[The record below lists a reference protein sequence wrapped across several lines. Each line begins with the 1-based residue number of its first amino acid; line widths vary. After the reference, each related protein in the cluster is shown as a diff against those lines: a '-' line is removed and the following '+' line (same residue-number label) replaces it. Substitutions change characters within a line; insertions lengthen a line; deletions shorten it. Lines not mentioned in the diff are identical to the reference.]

1 MRYRSNYSLSPE
13 GATGGWRALRSLL
26 PYLWPREA
34 PSLRA
39 RVVLA
44 MVMLFAARAASVYI
58 PVFYARAVDEL
69 APDDIG
75 LIAVPVALILAYG
88 AARVLS
94 LAFNEARDAIF
105 VNVAERAIRTIAL
118 EVFRHLHALSLRFHL
133 GRQTG
138 RLSQALDRGTR
149 AISLL
154 LRFSLF
160 SIIPTA
166 VELVLVFVILWN
178 MLDAVIA
185 LTTMATVVLYIA
197 YTLVVTEWR
206 IKFRRRMNEEE
217 GQASNKSIDSLLNF
231 ETVKYFGNEAH
242 EARRLDEALQG
253 YERAAVMNQVSLSLL
268 NVGQAAIIAVGLT
281 AVMLL
286 SAWGIVAGTMTIGG
300 FVLANTYLM
309 QLYQPLNVFGF
320 IYREIKQALID
331 IEEMFGLL
339 DESDEIADT
348 PEARDLVVEGG
359 RIEFD
364 DVAFGYDAR
373 RPILEEVSFTIPAGC
388 TLAIV
393 GPSGGGKSTVSRL
406 LFRFYEVDG
415 GAVRI
420 DGQDVRAITKSSLR
434 AAIGIVPQDTV
445 LFNDTIYYNIAYG
458 RPDATPAEVERA
470 ARLARIHDFI
480 VSTPDGYQTVVG
492 ERGLKLSGGEKQRV
506 SIART
511 VLKDPRSSSS
521 TRRLQPSIPRP
532 SARFSRTCGSSR
544 AGARRS
550 ASRTDCRRSSTPTR
564 SSSSTQGAS
573 SSGVGTTSSSR
584 STARTPTCGAAS
596 RRPTA
601 AAWPPAR
608 PRTRRCS
615 RRDGE
620 RANAATFRRPRS
632 RGRRRVPRES
642 SPGLLQ
648 SSRIGYE
655 PSSSCVSGPTSAGE
669 NTHTM
674 RMSVPASMRC
684 GSCRSRAYIVPGR
697 SRCAVPVARSVSTPS
712 PSMTRLASTWFLYC
726 MVCDEPAATV
736 V

>member
-1 MRYRSNYSLSPE
+1 MRYRSNFAVSDD

-26 PYLWPREA
+26 PYLWPSDAR
-34 PSLRA
+34 SLRL

-44 MVMLFAARAASVYI
+44 MAMLFAARVASVYI
-58 PVFYARAVDEL
+58 PVFYARAVDAL
-69 APDDIG
+69 SLDDAG
-75 LIAVPVALILAYG
+75 LIAVPFALIFAYG

-118 EVFRHLHALSLRFHL
+118 EVFRHLHALSMRFHL

-138 RLSQALDRGTR
+138 RLSQAIDRGTR

-178 MLDAVIA
+178 MLDAAIA
-185 LTTMATVVLYIA
+185 LTTMGTVVLYIV

-217 GQASNKSIDSLLNF
+217 GRASTKSIDSLLNF

-268 NVGQAAIIAVGLT
+268 NVGQATIIAVGLT

-286 SAWGIVAGTMTIGG
+286 SAYGIVAGTLTIGG

-309 QLYQPLNVFGF
+309 QLYQPLNFFGF
-320 IYREIKQALID
+320 VYREIKQALID
-331 IEEMFGLL
+331 IEEMFALL
-339 DESDEIADT
+339 DESDEIGDS
-348 PEARDLVVEGG
+348 PDARDLAVDGG

-364 DVAFGYDAR
+364 RVRFGYDSR
-373 RPILEEVSFTIPAGC
+373 RPLLEDVGFAIPAGH

-393 GPSGGGKSTVSRL
+393 GPSGAGKSTVSRL
-406 LFRFYEVDG
+406 LFRFYDVDG

-420 DGQDVRAITKSSLR
+420 DGQDVRDITKPSLR

-458 RPDATPAEVERA
+458 RPAATPAEVERA

-506 SIART
+506 AIART
-511 VLKDPRSSSS
+511 VLKDP
-521 TRRLQPSIPRP
+521 SILILDEAT
-532 SARFSRTCGSSR
+532 SALD
-544 AGARRS
+544 S
-550 ASRTDCRRSSTPTR
+550 AT
-564 SSSSTQGAS
+564 
-573 SSGVGTTSSSR
+573 
-584 STARTPTCGAAS
+584 
-596 RRPTA
+596 
-601 AAWPPAR
+601 
-608 PRTRRCS
+608 
-615 RRDGE
+615 E
-620 RANAATFRRPRS
+620 REIQHNLRELA
-632 RGRRRVPRES
+632 RGRTTLSIAHRLSTIVDAHEILVLDSGRVVERGRHDELIALDGRYADMWRRQQES
-642 SPGLLQ
+642 NG
-648 SSRIGYE
+648 IGDAAPDAVGE
-655 PSSSCVSGPTSAGE
+655 APAPS
-669 NTHTM
+669 
-674 RMSVPASMRC
+674 
-684 GSCRSRAYIVPGR
+684 
-697 SRCAVPVARSVSTPS
+697 
-712 PSMTRLASTWFLYC
+712 
-726 MVCDEPAATV
+726 
-736 V
+736 

>member
-1 MRYRSNYSLSPE
+1 MKYRSNHAVSRES
-13 GATGGWRALRSLL
+13 ATGGWGALPSLL
-26 PYLWPREA
+26 PYLWPRGA
-34 PSLRA
+34 PSLRV

-44 MVMLFAARAASVYI
+44 MAMLLAARGVSVYI
-58 PVFYARAVDEL
+58 PVFYARAVDVL
-69 APDDIG
+69 SPDDIG

-118 EVFRHLHALSLRFHL
+118 QVFRHLHALSLRFHL

-286 SAWGIVAGTMTIGG
+286 SAYGIVAGTMTIGG

-339 DESDEIADT
+339 DESDEIADA
-348 PEARDLVVEGG
+348 PAARDLAVDGG

-364 DVAFGYDAR
+364 GVAFGYDPR
-373 RPILEEVSFTIPAGC
+373 RPLLEDVSFTVPAGS

-393 GPSGGGKSTVSRL
+393 GPSGAGKSTVSRL

-458 RPDATPAEVERA
+458 RPEATPAEVERA

-480 VSTPDGYQTVVG
+480 VSTPDGYRTVVG

-511 VLKDPRSSSS
+511 VLKDPSILILDEATSALDSATEREIQQNLRELARGRTTLSIAHRLS
-521 TRRLQPSIPRP
+521 TIVDAQEILVLDAGRIAERGRHDELIALDGTYADMWRRQQESNGGVAPTGAAANEAAQPS
-532 SARFSRTCGSSR
+532 
-544 AGARRS
+544 
-550 ASRTDCRRSSTPTR
+550 
-564 SSSSTQGAS
+564 
-573 SSGVGTTSSSR
+573 
-584 STARTPTCGAAS
+584 
-596 RRPTA
+596 
-601 AAWPPAR
+601 
-608 PRTRRCS
+608 
-615 RRDGE
+615 
-620 RANAATFRRPRS
+620 
-632 RGRRRVPRES
+632 
-642 SPGLLQ
+642 
-648 SSRIGYE
+648 
-655 PSSSCVSGPTSAGE
+655 
-669 NTHTM
+669 
-674 RMSVPASMRC
+674 
-684 GSCRSRAYIVPGR
+684 
-697 SRCAVPVARSVSTPS
+697 
-712 PSMTRLASTWFLYC
+712 
-726 MVCDEPAATV
+726 
-736 V
+736 

>member
-1 MRYRSNYSLSPE
+1 MRYRSRFPAAEE
-13 GATGGWRALRSLL
+13 GATGGWRPLRSLL
-26 PYLWPREA
+26 PYLWPSGA
-34 PSLRA
+34 PSLRL

-44 MVMLFAARAASVYI
+44 MAMLLAARVASVYI
-58 PVFYARAVDEL
+58 PLFYARAVDAL
-69 APDDIG
+69 SLDDVG
-75 LIAVPVALILAYG
+75 LIAVPFALVFAYG
-88 AARVLS
+88 AARILS

-166 VELVLVFVILWN
+166 IELVLVFVILWN
-178 MLDAVIA
+178 MLDAAIA
-185 LTTMATVVLYIA
+185 LTTMATVVLYIV

-217 GQASNKSIDSLLNF
+217 GRASTKSIDSLLNF

-242 EARRLDEALQG
+242 EARRLDEAFQG

-286 SAWGIVAGTMTIGG
+286 SAFGIVAGTMTIGG

-339 DESDEIADT
+339 RESDEIGEAPD
-348 PEARDLVVEGG
+348 ARDLIVDGG

-364 DVAFGYDAR
+364 GVAFGYDPR
-373 RPILEEVSFTIPAGC
+373 RPLLEDVSFTVPAGR

-393 GPSGGGKSTVSRL
+393 GPSGAGKSTVSRL

-420 DGQDVRAITKSSLR
+420 DGQDVRQITKSSLR

-458 RPDATPAEVERA
+458 RPDATPAEIERA

-480 VSTPDGYQTVVG
+480 VSTPDGYQTMVG

-506 SIART
+506 AIART
-511 VLKDPRSSSS
+511 VLKN
-521 TRRLQPSIPRP
+521 PSILVLDEAT
-532 SARFSRTCGSSR
+532 SALDSATEREIQNNLRELARGRTTLSIAHRLSTIVDAHEILVLD
-544 AGARRS
+544 AGRIVERG
-550 ASRTDCRRSSTPTR
+550 RHDEL
-564 SSSSTQGAS
+564 
-573 SSGVGTTSSSR
+573 VV
-584 STARTPTCGAAS
+584 
-596 RRPTA
+596 
-601 AAWPPAR
+601 
-608 PRTRRCS
+608 
-615 RRDGE
+615 RDG
-620 RANAATFRRPRS
+620 RYADMWRRQQ
-632 RGRRRVPRES
+632 ES
-642 SPGLLQ
+642 NGGGAMPD
-648 SSRIGYE
+648 E
-655 PSSSCVSGPTSAGE
+655 AG
-669 NTHTM
+669 
-674 RMSVPASMRC
+674 
-684 GSCRSRAYIVPGR
+684 
-697 SRCAVPVARSVSTPS
+697 VPV
-712 PSMTRLASTWFLYC
+712 
-726 MVCDEPAATV
+726 
-736 V
+736 

>member
-1 MRYRSNYSLSPE
+1 MRHRSRFPAAEE
-13 GATGGWRALRSLL
+13 GATGGWRPLRSLL
-26 PYLWPREA
+26 PYLWPSGA
-34 PSLRA
+34 PSLRL

-44 MVMLFAARAASVYI
+44 MAMLLAARVASVYI
-58 PVFYARAVDEL
+58 PLFYARAVDAL
-69 APDDIG
+69 SLGDVG
-75 LIAVPVALILAYG
+75 LIAVPFALVFAYG

-160 SIIPTA
+160 SIIPT
-166 VELVLVFVILWN
+166 VIELVLVFVILWN
-178 MLDAVIA
+178 MLDAAIA
-185 LTTMATVVLYIA
+185 LTTMATVVLYIV

-217 GQASNKSIDSLLNF
+217 GRASTKSIDSLLNF

-242 EARRLDEALQG
+242 EARRLDEAFQG

-268 NVGQAAIIAVGLT
+268 NVGQATIIAVGLT

-309 QLYQPLNVFGF
+309 QLYQPLNIFGF

-331 IEEMFGLL
+331 IEEMFRLL
-339 DESDEIADT
+339 RESDEIGEAPD
-348 PEARDLVVEGG
+348 ARDLIVDGG

-364 DVAFGYDAR
+364 GVAFGYDPR
-373 RPILEEVSFTIPAGC
+373 RPILEDVSFTVPAGR

-393 GPSGGGKSTVSRL
+393 GPSGAGKSTVSRL

-420 DGQDVRAITKSSLR
+420 DGQDVRQITKSSLR

-458 RPDATPAEVERA
+458 RPGATPAEIERA

-480 VSTPDGYQTVVG
+480 VSTPDGYQTMVG

-506 SIART
+506 AIART
-511 VLKDPRSSSS
+511 VLKN
-521 TRRLQPSIPRP
+521 PSILVLDEAT
-532 SARFSRTCGSSR
+532 SALDSATEREIQNNLRELSRGRTTLSIAHRLSTIVDAHEILVLDAGSVVER
-544 AGARRS
+544 GRHDELVARDGRYADMWRRQQES
-550 ASRTDCRRSSTPTR
+550 NGNGDAALAAASE
-564 SSSSTQGAS
+564 A
-573 SSGVGTTSSSR
+573 
-584 STARTPTCGAAS
+584 GAAS
-596 RRPTA
+596 
-601 AAWPPAR
+601 
-608 PRTRRCS
+608 
-615 RRDGE
+615 
-620 RANAATFRRPRS
+620 
-632 RGRRRVPRES
+632 
-642 SPGLLQ
+642 
-648 SSRIGYE
+648 
-655 PSSSCVSGPTSAGE
+655 
-669 NTHTM
+669 
-674 RMSVPASMRC
+674 
-684 GSCRSRAYIVPGR
+684 
-697 SRCAVPVARSVSTPS
+697 
-712 PSMTRLASTWFLYC
+712 
-726 MVCDEPAATV
+726 
-736 V
+736 

>member
-1 MRYRSNYSLSPE
+1 MRNLSRFPLSEE

-26 PYLWPREA
+26 PYLWPAGA
-34 PSLRA
+34 PSLRM

-44 MVMLFAARAASVYI
+44 MAMLVAARVASVYI
-58 PVFYARAVDEL
+58 PVFYARAVDVL
-69 APDDIG
+69 ALDDVG
-75 LIAVPVALILAYG
+75 LIAVPLALILAYG
-88 AARVLS
+88 AARILS

-105 VNVAERAIRTIAL
+105 VNVAERAIRTVAL
-118 EVFRHLHALSLRFHL
+118 DVFRHLHALSLRFHL

-138 RLSQALDRGTR
+138 RLSQAIGRGTR

-166 VELVLVFVILWN
+166 IELVLVFVILWN

-185 LTTMATVVLYIA
+185 LTTMATVVLYIV

-217 GQASNKSIDSLLNF
+217 GRASSKSIDSLLNF

-253 YERAAVMNQVSLSLL
+253 YERAAVMNQVSLSML
-268 NVGQAAIIAVGLT
+268 NVGQAAIIAIGLT

-286 SAWGIVAGTMTIGG
+286 SPYGIVAGTMTIGG

-331 IEEMFGLL
+331 IEEMFVLL
-339 DESDEIADT
+339 DESDEIGDS
-348 PEARDLVVEGG
+348 PDARDLVVDGG

-364 DVAFGYDAR
+364 RVRFGYDSR
-373 RPILEEVSFTIPAGC
+373 RPLLEDVGFAIPAGH

-393 GPSGGGKSTVSRL
+393 GPSGAGKSTVSRL
-406 LFRFYEVDG
+406 LFRFYDVDG

-420 DGQDVRAITKSSLR
+420 DDQDVRDITKSSLR

-458 RPDATPAEVERA
+458 RPAATPAEVERA

-506 SIART
+506 AIART
-511 VLKDPRSSSS
+511 VLKN
-521 TRRLQPSIPRP
+521 PSILILDEAT
-532 SARFSRTCGSSR
+532 SALDSATEREIQHNLRELARGRTTLSIAHRLSTIVDAHEILVLD
-544 AGARRS
+544 AGRVVERGRHDDLIALDGRYADMWRRQQES
-550 ASRTDCRRSSTPTR
+550 N
-564 SSSSTQGAS
+564 
-573 SSGVGTTSSSR
+573 GVGR
-584 STARTPTCGAAS
+584 AAPGAAGVA
-596 RRPTA
+596 P
-601 AAWPPAR
+601 
-608 PRTRRCS
+608 
-615 RRDGE
+615 
-620 RANAATFRRPRS
+620 
-632 RGRRRVPRES
+632 VPS
-642 SPGLLQ
+642 
-648 SSRIGYE
+648 
-655 PSSSCVSGPTSAGE
+655 
-669 NTHTM
+669 
-674 RMSVPASMRC
+674 
-684 GSCRSRAYIVPGR
+684 
-697 SRCAVPVARSVSTPS
+697 
-712 PSMTRLASTWFLYC
+712 
-726 MVCDEPAATV
+726 
-736 V
+736 

>member
-1 MRYRSNYSLSPE
+1 MRYRSNFAVSDD

-26 PYLWPREA
+26 PYLWPRDA
-34 PSLRA
+34 PSLRL

-44 MVMLFAARAASVYI
+44 MAMLFAARVASVYI
-58 PVFYARAVDEL
+58 PVFYARAVDAL
-69 APDDIG
+69 SLDDAG
-75 LIAVPVALILAYG
+75 LIVVPFALIFAYG

-94 LAFNEARDAIF
+94 LGFNEARDAIF

-118 EVFRHLHALSLRFHL
+118 EVFRHLHALSMRFHL

-138 RLSQALDRGTR
+138 RLSQAIDRGTR

-178 MLDAVIA
+178 MLDAAIA
-185 LTTMATVVLYIA
+185 LTTMATVVLYIV
-197 YTLVVTEWR
+197 YTVVVTEWR

-217 GQASNKSIDSLLNF
+217 GRASTKSIDSLLNF

-268 NVGQAAIIAVGLT
+268 NVGQATIIAVGLT

-286 SAWGIVAGTMTIGG
+286 SAYGIVAGTLTIGG

-331 IEEMFGLL
+331 IEEMFALL
-339 DESDEIADT
+339 DESDEIGDS
-348 PEARDLVVEGG
+348 PGARDLVVDGG

-364 DVAFGYDAR
+364 RVRFGYDPR
-373 RPILEEVSFTIPAGC
+373 RPLLEDVGFAIPAGR

-393 GPSGGGKSTVSRL
+393 GPSGAGKSTVSRL
-406 LFRFYEVDG
+406 LFRFYDVDG

-420 DGQDVRAITKSSLR
+420 DGQDVRDITKSSLR

-458 RPDATPAEVERA
+458 RPAATPAEVERA

-506 SIART
+506 AIART
-511 VLKDPRSSSS
+511 VLKN
-521 TRRLQPSIPRP
+521 PSILILDEAT
-532 SARFSRTCGSSR
+532 SALDSATEREIQHNLRELARGRTTLSIAHRLSTIVDAHEILVLD
-544 AGARRS
+544 AGRVVERGRHDDLIALDGRYADMWRRQQES
-550 ASRTDCRRSSTPTR
+550 N
-564 SSSSTQGAS
+564 GI
-573 SSGVGTTSSSR
+573 G
-584 STARTPTCGAAS
+584 GAA
-596 RRPTA
+596 
-601 AAWPPAR
+601 
-608 PRTRRCS
+608 
-615 RRDGE
+615 
-620 RANAATFRRPRS
+620 
-632 RGRRRVPRES
+632 
-642 SPGLLQ
+642 PGA
-648 SSRIGYE
+648 
-655 PSSSCVSGPTSAGE
+655 AGE
-669 NTHTM
+669 A
-674 RMSVPASMRC
+674 PA
-684 GSCRSRAYIVPGR
+684 P
-697 SRCAVPVARSVSTPS
+697 T
-712 PSMTRLASTWFLYC
+712 
-726 MVCDEPAATV
+726 
-736 V
+736 

>member
-1 MRYRSNYSLSPE
+1 MRYRSRFPATEE
-13 GATGGWRALRSLL
+13 GATGGWRPLRSLL
-26 PYLWPREA
+26 PYLWPSGA
-34 PSLRA
+34 PSLRL

-44 MVMLFAARAASVYI
+44 MAMLLAARVASVFI
-58 PVFYARAVDEL
+58 PVFYARAVDAL
-69 APDDIG
+69 SLDDVG
-75 LIAVPVALILAYG
+75 LIAVPFALVFAYG
-88 AARVLS
+88 AARILS

-160 SIIPTA
+160 SIIPT
-166 VELVLVFVILWN
+166 VIELVLVFVILWN
-178 MLDAVIA
+178 MLDAAIA
-185 LTTMATVVLYIA
+185 LTTMATVVLYIV

-217 GQASNKSIDSLLNF
+217 GRASTKSIDSLLNF

-242 EARRLDEALQG
+242 EARRLDEAFQG

-268 NVGQAAIIAVGLT
+268 NVGQATIIAVGLT

-286 SAWGIVAGTMTIGG
+286 SAFGIVAGTLTIGG

-309 QLYQPLNVFGF
+309 QLYQPLNIFGF

-339 DESDEIADT
+339 RESDEIGDAPD
-348 PEARDLVVEGG
+348 ARDLIVDGG

-364 DVAFGYDAR
+364 GVAFGYDPR
-373 RPILEEVSFTIPAGC
+373 RPILEDVSFTVPAGR

-393 GPSGGGKSTVSRL
+393 GPSGAGKSTVSRL

-420 DGQDVRAITKSSLR
+420 DGQDVRRITKSSLR

-458 RPDATPAEVERA
+458 RPGATPAEIERA

-480 VSTPDGYQTVVG
+480 VSTPDGYQTMVG

-506 SIART
+506 AIART
-511 VLKDPRSSSS
+511 VLKN
-521 TRRLQPSIPRP
+521 PSILVLDEAT
-532 SARFSRTCGSSR
+532 SALDSATEREIQNNLRELARGRTTLSIAHRLSTIVDAHEILVLDAGSIVER
-544 AGARRS
+544 GRHDELVA
-550 ASRTDCRRSSTPTR
+550 
-564 SSSSTQGAS
+564 
-573 SSGVGTTSSSR
+573 
-584 STARTPTCGAAS
+584 
-596 RRPTA
+596 
-601 AAWPPAR
+601 
-608 PRTRRCS
+608 
-615 RRDGE
+615 RDGRYADMWRRQQE
-620 RANAATFRRPRS
+620 SNGGNAMPD
-632 RGRRRVPRES
+632 E
-642 SPGLLQ
+642 
-648 SSRIGYE
+648 
-655 PSSSCVSGPTSAGE
+655 AG
-669 NTHTM
+669 
-674 RMSVPASMRC
+674 
-684 GSCRSRAYIVPGR
+684 
-697 SRCAVPVARSVSTPS
+697 VPV
-712 PSMTRLASTWFLYC
+712 
-726 MVCDEPAATV
+726 
-736 V
+736 

>member
-1 MRYRSNYSLSPE
+1 MRYRSRFPAAEE
-13 GATGGWRALRSLL
+13 GATGGWRPLRSLL
-26 PYLWPREA
+26 PYLWPSGA
-34 PSLRA
+34 PSLRL

-44 MVMLFAARAASVYI
+44 MTMLLAARVASVYI
-58 PVFYARAVDEL
+58 PLFYARAVDAL
-69 APDDIG
+69 SLDDIG
-75 LIAVPVALILAYG
+75 LIAVPFALVFAYG
-88 AARVLS
+88 AARILS
-94 LAFNEARDAIF
+94 LTFNEARDAIF

-166 VELVLVFVILWN
+166 IELVLVFVILWN
-178 MLDAVIA
+178 MLDAAIA
-185 LTTMATVVLYIA
+185 LTTMGTVVLYIA

-217 GQASNKSIDSLLNF
+217 GRASTKSIDSLLNF

-242 EARRLDEALQG
+242 EAGRLDEALQG

-331 IEEMFGLL
+331 IEEMFRLL
-339 DESDEIADT
+339 RESDEIGEAPD
-348 PEARDLVVEGG
+348 ARDLIVDGG

-364 DVAFGYDAR
+364 GVAFGYDPR
-373 RPILEEVSFTIPAGC
+373 RPILEDVSFTVPAGR

-393 GPSGGGKSTVSRL
+393 GPSGAGKSTVSRL

-420 DGQDVRAITKSSLR
+420 DGQDVRQVTKSSLR

-458 RPDATPAEVERA
+458 RPGATPAEIERA

-480 VSTPDGYQTVVG
+480 VSTPDGYQTMVG

-506 SIART
+506 AIART
-511 VLKDPRSSSS
+511 VLKN
-521 TRRLQPSIPRP
+521 PSILVLDEAT
-532 SARFSRTCGSSR
+532 SALDSATEREIQHNLRELSRGRTTLSIAHRLSTIVDAHEILVLDAGSVVER
-544 AGARRS
+544 GRHDELVARDGRYADMWRRQQES
-550 ASRTDCRRSSTPTR
+550 NGNGDAALAAASE
-564 SSSSTQGAS
+564 A
-573 SSGVGTTSSSR
+573 
-584 STARTPTCGAAS
+584 GAAS
-596 RRPTA
+596 
-601 AAWPPAR
+601 
-608 PRTRRCS
+608 
-615 RRDGE
+615 
-620 RANAATFRRPRS
+620 
-632 RGRRRVPRES
+632 
-642 SPGLLQ
+642 
-648 SSRIGYE
+648 
-655 PSSSCVSGPTSAGE
+655 
-669 NTHTM
+669 
-674 RMSVPASMRC
+674 
-684 GSCRSRAYIVPGR
+684 
-697 SRCAVPVARSVSTPS
+697 
-712 PSMTRLASTWFLYC
+712 
-726 MVCDEPAATV
+726 
-736 V
+736 

>member
-1 MRYRSNYSLSPE
+1 MRYRSRFPAAEE
-13 GATGGWRALRSLL
+13 GATGGWRPLRSLL
-26 PYLWPREA
+26 PYLWPSGA
-34 PSLRA
+34 PSLRL

-44 MVMLFAARAASVYI
+44 MAMLLAARVASVYI
-58 PVFYARAVDEL
+58 PLFYARAVDAL
-69 APDDIG
+69 SLDDVG
-75 LIAVPVALILAYG
+75 LIAVPFALVFAYG
-88 AARVLS
+88 AARILS

-178 MLDAVIA
+178 MLGAAIA
-185 LTTMATVVLYIA
+185 LTTMATVVLYIV

-217 GQASNKSIDSLLNF
+217 GRANTKSIDSLLNF

-339 DESDEIADT
+339 RESDEIAEASD
-348 PEARDLVVEGG
+348 ARDLIVDGG

-364 DVAFGYDAR
+364 GVAFGYDPR
-373 RPILEEVSFTIPAGC
+373 RPILEDVSFTVPAGR

-393 GPSGGGKSTVSRL
+393 GPSGAGKSTVSRL

-420 DGQDVRAITKSSLR
+420 DGQDVRQITKSSLR

-458 RPDATPAEVERA
+458 RPNATPAEIERA

-480 VSTPDGYQTVVG
+480 VSTPDGYQTMVG

-506 SIART
+506 AIART
-511 VLKDPRSSSS
+511 VLKN
-521 TRRLQPSIPRP
+521 PSILVLDEAT
-532 SARFSRTCGSSR
+532 SALD
-544 AGARRS
+544 S
-550 ASRTDCRRSSTPTR
+550 AT
-564 SSSSTQGAS
+564 
-573 SSGVGTTSSSR
+573 
-584 STARTPTCGAAS
+584 
-596 RRPTA
+596 
-601 AAWPPAR
+601 
-608 PRTRRCS
+608 
-615 RRDGE
+615 E
-620 RANAATFRRPRS
+620 REIQNNLRELS
-632 RGRRRVPRES
+632 RGRTTLSIAHRLSTIVDAHEILVLDAGSIVERGRHDELVARDGRYADMWRRQQES
-642 SPGLLQ
+642 NGGGAMPD
-648 SSRIGYE
+648 E
-655 PSSSCVSGPTSAGE
+655 AG
-669 NTHTM
+669 
-674 RMSVPASMRC
+674 
-684 GSCRSRAYIVPGR
+684 
-697 SRCAVPVARSVSTPS
+697 VPV
-712 PSMTRLASTWFLYC
+712 
-726 MVCDEPAATV
+726 
-736 V
+736 

>member
-1 MRYRSNYSLSPE
+1 MRYRSRFPATEE
-13 GATGGWRALRSLL
+13 GATGGWRPLRSLL
-26 PYLWPREA
+26 PYLWPSGA
-34 PSLRA
+34 PSLRL

-44 MVMLFAARAASVYI
+44 MAMLLAARVASVFI
-58 PVFYARAVDEL
+58 PVFYARAVDAL
-69 APDDIG
+69 SLDDVG
-75 LIAVPVALILAYG
+75 LIAVPFALVFAYG
-88 AARVLS
+88 AARILS

-160 SIIPTA
+160 SIIPT
-166 VELVLVFVILWN
+166 VIELVLVFVILWN
-178 MLDAVIA
+178 MLDAAIA
-185 LTTMATVVLYIA
+185 LTTMATVVLYIV

-217 GQASNKSIDSLLNF
+217 GRASTKSIDSLLNF

-242 EARRLDEALQG
+242 EARRLDEAFQG

-286 SAWGIVAGTMTIGG
+286 SAFGIVAGTLTIGG

-309 QLYQPLNVFGF
+309 QLYQPLNIFGF

-339 DESDEIADT
+339 RESDEIGDAPD
-348 PEARDLVVEGG
+348 ARDLIVDGG

-364 DVAFGYDAR
+364 GVAFGYDPR
-373 RPILEEVSFTIPAGC
+373 RPILEDVSFTVPAGR

-393 GPSGGGKSTVSRL
+393 GPSGAGKSTVSRL

-420 DGQDVRAITKSSLR
+420 DGQDVRRITKSSLR

-458 RPDATPAEVERA
+458 RPGATPAEIERA

-480 VSTPDGYQTVVG
+480 VSTPDGYQTMVG

-506 SIART
+506 AIART
-511 VLKDPRSSSS
+511 VLKN
-521 TRRLQPSIPRP
+521 PSILVLDEAT
-532 SARFSRTCGSSR
+532 SALDSATEREIQNNLRELARGRTTLSIAHRLSTIVDAHEILVLDAGSIVER
-544 AGARRS
+544 GRHDELVA
-550 ASRTDCRRSSTPTR
+550 
-564 SSSSTQGAS
+564 
-573 SSGVGTTSSSR
+573 
-584 STARTPTCGAAS
+584 
-596 RRPTA
+596 
-601 AAWPPAR
+601 
-608 PRTRRCS
+608 
-615 RRDGE
+615 RDGRYADMWRRQQE
-620 RANAATFRRPRS
+620 SNGGNAMPD
-632 RGRRRVPRES
+632 E
-642 SPGLLQ
+642 
-648 SSRIGYE
+648 
-655 PSSSCVSGPTSAGE
+655 AG
-669 NTHTM
+669 
-674 RMSVPASMRC
+674 
-684 GSCRSRAYIVPGR
+684 
-697 SRCAVPVARSVSTPS
+697 VPV
-712 PSMTRLASTWFLYC
+712 
-726 MVCDEPAATV
+726 
-736 V
+736 

>member
-1 MRYRSNYSLSPE
+1 MRYRSNYAVSEE

-26 PYLWPREA
+26 PYLWPRGA

-44 MVMLFAARAASVYI
+44 MAMLLAARVASVYI
-58 PVFYARAVDEL
+58 PVFYAQAVDTL
-69 APDDIG
+69 SPDDIG

-88 AARVLS
+88 AARILS

-138 RLSQALDRGTR
+138 RLSQSLDRGTR

-185 LTTMATVVLYIA
+185 LTTMATVVLYIV
-197 YTLVVTEWR
+197 YTLLVTEWR
-206 IKFRRRMNEEE
+206 IKFRRRMNEQE
-217 GQASNKSIDSLLNF
+217 GRASSKSIDSLLNF

-242 EARRLDEALQG
+242 EARRLDEALHE
-253 YERAAVMNQVSLSLL
+253 YESAAVMNQVSLSLL

-286 SAWGIVAGTMTIGG
+286 SAFGIVAGTMTIGG

-339 DESDEIADT
+339 GESDEIA
-348 PEARDLVVEGG
+348 EAPDARALVVDGG

-364 DVAFGYDAR
+364 GVRFGYDPR
-373 RPILEEVSFTIPAGC
+373 RPLLEDVRFAVPAGR

-393 GPSGGGKSTVSRL
+393 GPSGAGKSTVSRL
-406 LFRFYEVDG
+406 LFRFYDVDG
-415 GAVRI
+415 GAVRV
-420 DGQDVRAITKSSLR
+420 DGQDVREVTKSSLR

-445 LFNDTIYYNIAYG
+445 LFNDSIYYNIAYG
-458 RPDATPAEVERA
+458 RPDATPAEIERA

-480 VSTPDGYQTVVG
+480 VSTPDGYRTVVG

-506 SIART
+506 AIART
-511 VLKDPRSSSS
+511 VLKN
-521 TRRLQPSIPRP
+521 PSILVLDEAT
-532 SARFSRTCGSSR
+532 SALDSATEREIQHNLRELARGRTTLSIAHRLSTIVDADEILVLE
-544 AGARRS
+544 AGRIVERGRHDALL
-550 ASRTDCRRSSTPTR
+550 A
-564 SSSSTQGAS
+564 
-573 SSGVGTTSSSR
+573 
-584 STARTPTCGAAS
+584 
-596 RRPTA
+596 
-601 AAWPPAR
+601 
-608 PRTRRCS
+608 
-615 RRDGE
+615 RDGTY
-620 RANAATFRRPRS
+620 AAMWRRQQ
-632 RGRRRVPRES
+632 ES
-642 SPGLLQ
+642 NGAMP
-648 SSRIGYE
+648 E
-655 PSSSCVSGPTSAGE
+655 AAGE
-669 NTHTM
+669 
-674 RMSVPASMRC
+674 
-684 GSCRSRAYIVPGR
+684 
-697 SRCAVPVARSVSTPS
+697 ARV
-712 PSMTRLASTWFLYC
+712 
-726 MVCDEPAATV
+726 TV
-736 V
+736 

>member
-1 MRYRSNYSLSPE
+1 MRHPSRFPVAE
-13 GATGGWRALRSLL
+13 AGATGGWRALGSLL
-26 PYLWPREA
+26 PYLWPSGA

-44 MVMLFAARAASVYI
+44 MAMLLAARAASVYI
-58 PVFYARAVDEL
+58 PVFYARAVDAL
-69 APDDIG
+69 SLDDAG
-75 LIAVPVALILAYG
+75 LLAVPFALIFAYG
-88 AARVLS
+88 AARILS
-94 LAFNEARDAIF
+94 LACNEARDAIF

-138 RLSQALDRGTR
+138 RLSQSLDRGTR

-166 VELVLVFVILWN
+166 IELVLVFVILWN
-178 MLDAVIA
+178 MLDAAIA
-185 LTTMATVVLYIA
+185 LTTMATVVLYVA
-197 YTLVVTEWR
+197 YTVVVTEWR
-206 IKFRRRMNEEE
+206 IRFRRRMNEEE
-217 GQASNKSIDSLLNF
+217 GRASSKSIDSLLNF

-281 AVMLL
+281 VVMLL
-286 SAWGIVAGTMTIGG
+286 SAFGIVAGTMTIGG

-339 DESDEIADT
+339 DESDEIADA
-348 PEARDLVVEGG
+348 PGARDLAVDGG

-364 DVAFGYDAR
+364 GVAFGYDPR
-373 RPILEEVSFTIPAGC
+373 RPLLADVSFTIPAGR

-393 GPSGGGKSTVSRL
+393 GPSGAGKSTVSRL
-406 LFRFYEVDG
+406 LFRFYDVDG

-420 DGQDVRAITKSSLR
+420 DGQDVRAVAKSSLR
-434 AAIGIVPQDTV
+434 SAIGIVPQDTV

-458 RPDATPAEVERA
+458 RPAATPAEVERA

-506 SIART
+506 AIART
-511 VLKDPRSSSS
+511 VLKDP
-521 TRRLQPSIPRP
+521 SILVLDEAT
-532 SARFSRTCGSSR
+532 SALD
-544 AGARRS
+544 S
-550 ASRTDCRRSSTPTR
+550 AT
-564 SSSSTQGAS
+564 
-573 SSGVGTTSSSR
+573 
-584 STARTPTCGAAS
+584 
-596 RRPTA
+596 
-601 AAWPPAR
+601 
-608 PRTRRCS
+608 
-615 RRDGE
+615 E
-620 RANAATFRRPRS
+620 REIQHNLRELS
-632 RGRRRVPRES
+632 RGRTTLCIAHRLSTIVDADEILVLDAGRIVERGRHDALLALDGTYADMWRRQQES
-642 SPGLLQ
+642 NG
-648 SSRIGYE
+648 GDA
-655 PSSSCVSGPTSAGE
+655 VAAADAAGE
-669 NTHTM
+669 APP
-674 RMSVPASMRC
+674 RP
-684 GSCRSRAYIVPGR
+684 
-697 SRCAVPVARSVSTPS
+697 TP
-712 PSMTRLASTWFLYC
+712 
-726 MVCDEPAATV
+726 
-736 V
+736 

>member
-1 MRYRSNYSLSPE
+1 MRYRSNFAVAEP

-26 PYLWPREA
+26 PYLWPRRA
-34 PSLRA
+34 PALRL

-44 MVMLFAARAASVYI
+44 MAMLLAARVTAVYI
-58 PVFYARAVDEL
+58 PVFYAQAVDAL
-69 APDDIG
+69 SPDDIG
-75 LIAVPVALILAYG
+75 LIVLPLALILAYG

-166 VELVLVFVILWN
+166 IELVLVFVILWN

-185 LTTMATVVLYIA
+185 LTTMVTVVLYIA
-197 YTLVVTEWR
+197 YTVMVTEWR
-206 IKFRRRMNEEE
+206 IKFRRRMNEQE
-217 GQASNKSIDSLLNF
+217 GRASSKSIDSLLNF

-242 EARRLDEALQG
+242 EARRLDEALQE

-286 SAWGIVAGTMTIGG
+286 SAYGIVAGTMTIGG

-339 DESDEIADT
+339 DESDEIADA
-348 PEARDLVVEGG
+348 PQAHDLVVDGG

-364 DVAFGYDAR
+364 RVAFGYDPR
-373 RPILEEVSFTIPAGC
+373 RPLLEDVSFIVPAGR

-393 GPSGGGKSTVSRL
+393 GPSGAGKSTVSRL
-406 LFRFYEVDG
+406 LFRFYDVDG

-420 DGQDVRAITKSSLR
+420 DGQDVRDVVKSSLR

-458 RPDATPAEVERA
+458 RPDATPAEIERA

-480 VSTPDGYQTVVG
+480 ISTPDGYQTVVG

-506 SIART
+506 AIART
-511 VLKDPRSSSS
+511 VLKN
-521 TRRLQPSIPRP
+521 PSILVLDEAT
-532 SARFSRTCGSSR
+532 SALDSATEREIQQNLRELARGRTTLSIAHRLSTIVDAHEILVLDAGSIVER
-544 AGARRS
+544 GRHDELVALDGRYADMWRRQQENNGGGDIALEAAGKAGA
-550 ASRTDCRRSSTPTR
+550 
-564 SSSSTQGAS
+564 
-573 SSGVGTTSSSR
+573 TS
-584 STARTPTCGAAS
+584 
-596 RRPTA
+596 
-601 AAWPPAR
+601 
-608 PRTRRCS
+608 
-615 RRDGE
+615 
-620 RANAATFRRPRS
+620 
-632 RGRRRVPRES
+632 
-642 SPGLLQ
+642 
-648 SSRIGYE
+648 
-655 PSSSCVSGPTSAGE
+655 
-669 NTHTM
+669 
-674 RMSVPASMRC
+674 
-684 GSCRSRAYIVPGR
+684 
-697 SRCAVPVARSVSTPS
+697 
-712 PSMTRLASTWFLYC
+712 
-726 MVCDEPAATV
+726 
-736 V
+736 

>member
-1 MRYRSNYSLSPE
+1 MRYRSRFPATEE
-13 GATGGWRALRSLL
+13 GATGGWRPLRSLL
-26 PYLWPREA
+26 PYLWPSGA
-34 PSLRA
+34 PSLRL

-44 MVMLFAARAASVYI
+44 MAMLLAARVASVYI
-58 PVFYARAVDEL
+58 PLFYARAVDAL
-69 APDDIG
+69 SLDDVG
-75 LIAVPVALILAYG
+75 LIAVPFALVFAYG
-88 AARVLS
+88 AARILS

-178 MLDAVIA
+178 MLGAAIA
-185 LTTMATVVLYIA
+185 LTTMATVVLYIV

-217 GQASNKSIDSLLNF
+217 GRANTKSIDSLLNF

-339 DESDEIADT
+339 RESDEIAEASD
-348 PEARDLVVEGG
+348 ARDLVVDGG

-364 DVAFGYDAR
+364 GVAFGYDPR
-373 RPILEEVSFTIPAGC
+373 RPILEDVSFTVPAGR

-393 GPSGGGKSTVSRL
+393 GPSGAGKSTVSRL

-420 DGQDVRAITKSSLR
+420 DGQDVRQITKSSLR

-458 RPDATPAEVERA
+458 RPGATPAEIERA

-480 VSTPDGYQTVVG
+480 VSTPDGYQTMVG

-506 SIART
+506 AIART
-511 VLKDPRSSSS
+511 VLKN
-521 TRRLQPSIPRP
+521 PSILVLDEAT
-532 SARFSRTCGSSR
+532 SALD
-544 AGARRS
+544 S
-550 ASRTDCRRSSTPTR
+550 AT
-564 SSSSTQGAS
+564 
-573 SSGVGTTSSSR
+573 
-584 STARTPTCGAAS
+584 
-596 RRPTA
+596 
-601 AAWPPAR
+601 
-608 PRTRRCS
+608 
-615 RRDGE
+615 E
-620 RANAATFRRPRS
+620 REIQNNLRELA
-632 RGRRRVPRES
+632 RGRTTLSIAHRLSTIVDAHEILVLDAGRVVERGRHDDLIALDGRYADMWRRQQES
-642 SPGLLQ
+642 NGGGAMPD
-648 SSRIGYE
+648 E
-655 PSSSCVSGPTSAGE
+655 AG
-669 NTHTM
+669 
-674 RMSVPASMRC
+674 
-684 GSCRSRAYIVPGR
+684 
-697 SRCAVPVARSVSTPS
+697 VPV
-712 PSMTRLASTWFLYC
+712 
-726 MVCDEPAATV
+726 
-736 V
+736 